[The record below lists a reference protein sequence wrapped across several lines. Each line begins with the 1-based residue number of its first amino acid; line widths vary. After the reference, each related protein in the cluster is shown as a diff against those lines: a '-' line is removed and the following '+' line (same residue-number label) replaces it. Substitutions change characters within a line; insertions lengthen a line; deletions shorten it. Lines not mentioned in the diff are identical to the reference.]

1 MKNTILIILLSLSL
15 TITAQEK
22 EQKCITV
29 KVEQVENYKVKVTK
43 IDSCKRVVNVK
54 VNLKKEWDAMQKKRK
69 LQKKR
74 K

>member
-1 MKNTILIILLSLSL
+1 MKKAILIILLSLSL

-22 EQKCITV
+22 KQKCITV

-54 VNLKKEWDAMQKKRK
+54 VYLKKEWDAIQKKRK
-69 LQKKR
+69 LR
-74 K
+74 KNRK

>member
-1 MKNTILIILLSLSL
+1 MKKAILIILLSLSL

-54 VNLKKEWDAMQKKRK
+54 VYLKKEWDAIQKKRK
-69 LQKKR
+69 LR
-74 K
+74 KNRK

>member
-1 MKNTILIILLSLSL
+1 MKKAILIILLSLSL

-54 VNLKKEWDAMQKKRK
+54 VYLKKEWDAIQKKRK
-69 LQKKR
+69 LR
-74 K
+74 KNTK

>member
-22 EQKCITV
+22 EQKCMTV

-43 IDSCKRVVNVK
+43 INSCERVVSIK
-54 VNLKKEWDAMQKKRK
+54 VYLKKEWDAIQRKRK
-69 LQKKR
+69 LRKNKK
-74 K
+74 